1 MWCVFA
7 YPCMCA
13 MRDCACACVLHPFV
27 HGICYLC
34 ARYLVPAWH
43 QSALCLRLDYILR
56 GAFVFNIPCN
66 ICYAYNVYMY
76 IHTLTDKHVHI
87 QTCMESWHLYNETQH
102 TEHICKHTYEMYL
115 YIYTCIYIRIQKHT
129 YILIHEYTN
138 THTHTDR
145 ITSIGKMRGNLPSMT
160 THIHTHIHTRMHA
173 SLLAYMHINVHAF
186 TQSNLL
192 QRKERLAVYIVTYNT
207 RATC

>member
-76 IHTLTDKHVHI
+76 IHTLTHKHVHI
-87 QTCMESWHLYNETQH
+87 QTCCTTRRNIRSIFANTLMKCIY
-102 TEHICKHTYEMYL
+102 TYTHV
-115 YIYTCIYIRIQKHT
+115 YIYVYKNIHIYSYMNTQTHIHT
-129 YILIHEYTN
+129 QTESRLLE
-138 THTHTDR
+138 
-145 ITSIGKMRGNLPSMT
+145 KLRGNLLSMT